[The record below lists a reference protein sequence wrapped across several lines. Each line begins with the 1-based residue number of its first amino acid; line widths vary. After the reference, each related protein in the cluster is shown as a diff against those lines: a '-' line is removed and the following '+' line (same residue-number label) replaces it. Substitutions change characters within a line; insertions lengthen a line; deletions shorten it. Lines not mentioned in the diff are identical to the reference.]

1 MKLQNKAMLITYAD
15 SLGHNL
21 KDLSYVMNRYFSKSN
36 WWHSLIANF
45 PIKW

>member
-21 KDLSYVMNRYFSKSN
+21 KDLSYVMDHYFKKA
-36 WWHSLIANF
+36 IGEIEAY
-45 PIKW
+45 